1 VTGPDNQRWAGN
13 LPPDTSDL
21 IGRDGELTEITRL
34 LAGARLVT
42 LTGMRGIGKTCIA
55 RAAAARVRRHFAH
68 GAWFVEICGQT
79 DPELLPHVVLRPLRA
94 QDQSARPAEEAL
106 ADYLADKRM
115 LIVLDLLDA
124 TGELTGAC
132 ATLVGNLLRA
142 APYLHVLVTA
152 PAPLGVPGEQV
163 RPVPPLDLPAPGA
176 DPRRA
181 AAMRLL
187 LARARAAAG
196 VPDPDEAGG
205 GAEGTYGAPDGR
217 WDPGDLAELCR
228 MLGGIP
234 LAIELAAARLAGLS
248 AKVAVDG
255 LGGWI
260 ARHEDS
266 PGVITP
272 EGRLRAVIDW
282 THELCEPAERR
293 LWAELSVF
301 SGCFDAQ
308 AAEYVH
314 RGGGARADAPA
325 PLDGLVRA
333 GLVVRERHIDADEP
347 RFRIPAAVA
356 AHGRERLREHGEES
370 IVRERHRDFY
380 LRRARDGEVAWAGR
394 AQFEWYRRLV
404 HDLPNL
410 RVALRYCLRRP
421 AEHEQGLLMAC
432 SLWYLWLA
440 AGLAREGRHY
450 LERFLKVATAP
461 SATRTK
467 ALWVCAA
474 VAATQGDLEQARR
487 HAHAC
492 VSRAEHE
499 RDLAAAGYGRH
510 VLGTVAMLEHD
521 DQTAINRL
529 TEAIG
534 WHRAT
539 GELTPGLLV
548 GLPQLAVVYDRTGER
563 QQARD
568 LLNEAITVCN
578 EAGELWARSI
588 AVHVLGVVD
597 YGAGDLDAAWAHAR
611 DALRTKRVFG
621 DVTGIAMCLELLAW
635 VSAKRGDAVRAARLL
650 GAAQENWSLY
660 GLAHAGHVGDM
671 PQHHECERIT
681 RQALGEAAYADAFE
695 EGRGLDL
702 SDAIAYALGEAVP
715 GMPGRKGRH
724 RTPRPAG
731 PAPA

>member
-1 VTGPDNQRWAGN
+1 MDDRPRVLVVYQHLPHYRSGVFAELESRPDVAYEFAAG
-13 LPPDTSDL
+13 TAS
-21 IGRDGELTEITRL
+21 RDGTIPT
-34 LAGARLVT
+34 
-42 LTGMRGIGKTCIA
+42 IA
-55 RAAAARVRRHFAH
+55 
-68 GAWFVEICGQT
+68 
-79 DPELLPHVVLRPLRA
+79 
-94 QDQSARPAEEAL
+94 PA
-106 ADYLADKRM
+106 
-115 LIVLDLLDA
+115 
-124 TGELTGAC
+124 
-132 ATLVGNLLRA
+132 LLRRFY
-142 APYLHVLVTA
+142 PLTNHWFGPFLWQSGLLKVL
-152 PAPLGVPGEQV
+152 
-163 RPVPPLDLPAPGA
+163 
-176 DPRRA
+176 
-181 AAMRLL
+181 
-187 LARARAAAG
+187 
-196 VPDPDEAGG
+196 
-205 GAEGTYGAPDGR
+205 
-217 WDPGDLAELCR
+217 
-228 MLGGIP
+228 
-234 LAIELAAARLAGLS
+234 
-248 AKVAVDG
+248 
-255 LGGWI
+255 
-260 ARHEDS
+260 
-266 PGVITP
+266 
-272 EGRLRAVIDW
+272 
-282 THELCEPAERR
+282 
-293 LWAELSVF
+293 
-301 SGCFDAQ
+301 
-308 AAEYVH
+308 
-314 RGGGARADAPA
+314 
-325 PLDGLVRA
+325 
-333 GLVVRERHIDADEP
+333 
-347 RFRIPAAVA
+347 
-356 AHGRERLREHGEES
+356 
-370 IVRERHRDFY
+370 VRERHRDFY